1 MTIRKDGSYGTPV
14 SRPTTLHVL
23 QSDLEIAQH
32 YISGDSATTCTV
44 TQGSIAQS
52 LGISSGRIPDPDPN
66 QQMTLVDI
74 DLLQIDFR
82 TTTPL
87 TANSS
92 AKASSST
99 TSRIVVAGTIVI
111 QHRTLLSTCLI
122 LSNSGLLRGRDVLP
136 RAHPNDGFV
145 DVLEVDPKNSIRQR
159 AIAWRRSAIGSH
171 LPHPSFRVSRS
182 TNFQWSGSPSHMIA
196 DGVTYKGVVWLQC
209 TVLADAIKLYF

>member
-1 MTIRKDGSYGTPV
+1 MTISKHGSYGSQV

-32 YISGDSATTCTV
+32 YVSGDTATTCTV
-44 TQGSIAQS
+44 TKGSIAQS
-52 LGISSGRIPDPDPN
+52 LGISSGRIQDPDPN

-82 TTTPL
+82 ATTPS

-92 AKASSST
+92 TS
-99 TSRIVVAGTIVI
+99 SRIVVAGTIAI
-111 QHRTLLSTCLI
+111 QNRTLLSTCLI

-145 DVLEVDPKNSIRQR
+145 DVLEVDPKISIRQR

-182 TNFQWSGSPSHMIA
+182 IDFQWSGSPAHMIA

-209 TVLADAIKLYF
+209 TVLADAMKLYF

>member
-1 MTIRKDGSYGTPV
+1 MTISKHGLYGTPV

-32 YISGDSATTCTV
+32 YSSGDTATTCTV

-52 LGISSGRIPDPDPN
+52 LGISSGRIQDPEPN
-66 QQMTLVDI
+66 QQMTLVNI

-82 TTTPL
+82 ATTPS

-92 AKASSST
+92 TS
-99 TSRIVVAGTIVI
+99 SRIVVAGTIAI
-111 QHRTLLSTCLI
+111 QNRTLLSTCLI
-122 LSNSGLLRGRDVLP
+122 LSNSGLLRSRDVLP

-145 DVLEVDPKNSIRQR
+145 DVLEVDPKISIRQR
-159 AIAWRRSAIGSH
+159 AIAWRRSATGSH

-182 TNFQWSGSPSHMIA
+182 IDFQWSGSPAHMIA
-196 DGVTYKGVVWLQC
+196 DEVTYKGVVWLQC
-209 TVLADAIKLYF
+209 TVLADAMKLYF

>member
-1 MTIRKDGSYGTPV
+1 MTISKHGLYGTPV

-32 YISGDSATTCTV
+32 YISGDTATTCTV

-52 LGISSGRIPDPDPN
+52 LGISSGRIQDPEPN
-66 QQMTLVDI
+66 QQMTLVNI
-74 DLLQIDFR
+74 DLLQIDYR
-82 TTTPL
+82 TTTSL
-87 TANSS
+87 NANAN
-92 AKASSST
+92 AKSST
-99 TSRIVVAGTIVI
+99 TSRIVVAGSIAI

-122 LSNSGLLRGRDVLP
+122 LSNSGLLRSRDVLP

-145 DVLEVDPKNSIRQR
+145 DVLEVDPKISIRQR
-159 AIAWRRSAIGSH
+159 AIAWRRSATGSH

-182 TNFQWSGSPSHMIA
+182 IDFQWSGSPAHMIA

-209 TVLADAIKLYF
+209 TVLADAMKLYF

>member
-1 MTIRKDGSYGTPV
+1 MTISKHGLYGTPV

-23 QSDLEIAQH
+23 QSDIEIAQH
-32 YISGDSATTCTV
+32 YVSGDTATTCTV
-44 TQGSIAQS
+44 THGSIAQS
-52 LGISSGRIPDPDPN
+52 LGISSGRIQDPDPN

-82 TTTPL
+82 TTTSSN
-87 TANSS
+87 ANS
-92 AKASSST
+92 KTSSST
-99 TSRIVVAGTIVI
+99 TSRIVVAGTISI
-111 QHRTLLSTCLI
+111 QDRTLLSTCLI
-122 LSNSGLLRGRDVLP
+122 LSNSGLLRSRDVLP

-145 DVLEVDPKNSIRQR
+145 DVLEVDPKISIRQR

-182 TNFQWSGSPSHMIA
+182 IDFQWSGSPAHMIA

-209 TVLADAIKLYF
+209 TVLADAMKLYF

>member
-1 MTIRKDGSYGTPV
+1 MTISKHGLYGTPV

-32 YISGDSATTCTV
+32 YVSGDTTTPCTV

-52 LGISSGRIPDPDPN
+52 LGISSGTIQDPDPN

-82 TTTPL
+82 TTTSSN
-87 TANSS
+87 ANS
-92 AKASSST
+92 KTSSST
-99 TSRIVVAGTIVI
+99 TSRIVVAGTISI
-111 QHRTLLSTCLI
+111 QDRTLLSTCLI
-122 LSNSGLLRGRDVLP
+122 LSNSGLLRSRDVLP

-145 DVLEVDPKNSIRQR
+145 DVLEIDSKISIRQR
-159 AIAWRRSAIGSH
+159 AIAWRRSTTGSH
-171 LPHPSFRVSRS
+171 LPHPNFRVSRS
-182 TNFQWSGSPSHMIA
+182 IDFQWSGSPAHMIA

-209 TVLADAIKLYF
+209 TVLADAMKLYF

>member
-1 MTIRKDGSYGTPV
+1 M
-14 SRPTTLHVL
+14 LHVL
-23 QSDLEIAQH
+23 QSDLDIAQH
-32 YISGDSATTCTV
+32 YISGDTATTCTV

-52 LGISSGRIPDPDPN
+52 LGISSGRIWDPDLN

-82 TTTPL
+82 TTTPS

-92 AKASSST
+92 TS
-99 TSRIVVAGTIVI
+99 SRIVVAGTIAI

-122 LSNSGLLRGRDVLP
+122 LSNSGLLGSRDVLP

-145 DVLEVDPKNSIRQR
+145 DVLEIDPKISIRQR
-159 AIAWRRSAIGSH
+159 TIAWRRSVIGSH

-182 TNFQWSGSPSHMIA
+182 TEFQWSGNPAHMIA

-209 TVLADAIKLYF
+209 TVLADAMKLYF

>member
-1 MTIRKDGSYGTPV
+1 MTISKHGLYGTPV

-32 YISGDSATTCTV
+32 YSSGDTATTCTV

-52 LGISSGRIPDPDPN
+52 LGISSGRIQDPEPN
-66 QQMTLVDI
+66 QQMTLVNI

-82 TTTPL
+82 ATTPS

-92 AKASSST
+92 TS
-99 TSRIVVAGTIVI
+99 SRIVVAGTIAI
-111 QHRTLLSTCLI
+111 QNRTLLSTCLI
-122 LSNSGLLRGRDVLP
+122 LSNSGLLRSRDVLP

-145 DVLEVDPKNSIRQR
+145 DVLEVDPKISIRQR
-159 AIAWRRSAIGSH
+159 AIAWRRSATGSH

-182 TNFQWSGSPSHMIA
+182 IDFQWSGSPAHMIA

-209 TVLADAIKLYF
+209 TVLADAMKLYF

>member
-1 MTIRKDGSYGTPV
+1 MTISKHGLYGTPV
-14 SRPTTLHVL
+14 SRPSSLHVL

-32 YISGDSATTCTV
+32 YISGDTATTCTV

-52 LGISSGRIPDPDPN
+52 LGISSGRIQDPEPN
-66 QQMTLVDI
+66 QQMTLVNI
-74 DLLQIDFR
+74 DLLQIDYR
-82 TTTPL
+82 TTTL
-87 TANSS
+87 LNANAN
-92 AKASSST
+92 AKSST
-99 TSRIVVAGTIVI
+99 TSRIVVAGSIAI

-122 LSNSGLLRGRDVLP
+122 LSNSGLLRSRDVLP

-145 DVLEVDPKNSIRQR
+145 DVLEVDPKISIRQR

-182 TNFQWSGSPSHMIA
+182 IDFQWSGSPAHMIA

-209 TVLADAIKLYF
+209 TVLADAMKLYF

>member
-14 SRPTTLHVL
+14 SRPTMLHVL

-32 YISGDSATTCTV
+32 YISGDTATTCTV

-52 LGISSGRIPDPDPN
+52 LGISSGRIWDPDPN

-82 TTTPL
+82 TTTPS

-92 AKASSST
+92 TS
-99 TSRIVVAGTIVI
+99 SRIVVAGTIAI

-122 LSNSGLLRGRDVLP
+122 LSNSGLLRSKDVLP

-145 DVLEVDPKNSIRQR
+145 DVLEVDSKISIRQR
-159 AIAWRRSAIGSH
+159 TIAWRRSAIGSH

-182 TNFQWSGSPSHMIA
+182 TEFQWSGSPAHMIA

-209 TVLADAIKLYF
+209 TVLADAMKLYF

>member
-1 MTIRKDGSYGTPV
+1 MTISKHGLYGTPV

-32 YISGDSATTCTV
+32 YISGDTATTCTV

-52 LGISSGRIPDPDPN
+52 LGISSGRIQDPEPN
-66 QQMTLVDI
+66 QQMTLVNI
-74 DLLQIDFR
+74 DLLQIDYR
-82 TTTPL
+82 TTTSL
-87 TANSS
+87 NANAKSISS
-92 AKASSST
+92 A
-99 TSRIVVAGTIVI
+99 TSRIVVAGTIAI

-122 LSNSGLLRGRDVLP
+122 LSNSGLLRSRDVLP

-145 DVLEVDPKNSIRQR
+145 DVLEVDPKISIRQR

-182 TNFQWSGSPSHMIA
+182 IDFQWSGSPAHMIA

-209 TVLADAIKLYF
+209 TVLADAMKLYF